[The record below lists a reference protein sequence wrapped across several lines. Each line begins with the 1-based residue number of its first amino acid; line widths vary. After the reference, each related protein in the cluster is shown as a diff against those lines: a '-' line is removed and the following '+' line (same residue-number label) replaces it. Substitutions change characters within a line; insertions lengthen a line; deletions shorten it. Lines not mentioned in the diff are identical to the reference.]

1 MRKKSKY
8 KPRQIKA
15 DAVTWVINGF
25 RNISDTGDV
34 VLNLKIKNHE
44 AIESLR
50 RGQATRND
58 LDILIGAFNVTEAL
72 ARMKIGDDY
81 ANEIKA
87 GQDALLAI
95 GKRGV
100 SNNDRFILKAL
111 ELTAINLTMEIH
123 DAQLEVATIAD
134 LEKAM
139 DIVTKEIKMRKARP
153 IIEE

>member
-8 KPRQIKA
+8 KPRPIKA

-50 RGQATRND
+50 KGQATRND

-81 ANEIKA
+81 ADEVKA
-87 GQDALLAI
+87 GQDALLEV

-111 ELTAINLTMEIH
+111 ELKAINLTMEIH
-123 DAQLEVATIAD
+123 DAQLEITTIGD

-139 DIVTKEIKMRKARP
+139 DIVTKEVKMRKARP
-153 IIEE
+153 IIED

>member
-8 KPRQIKA
+8 KPRPIKA

-25 RNISDTGDV
+25 RNISLTGDV
-34 VLNLKIKNHE
+34 VLNLKIKNHQ
-44 AIESLR
+44 AIEALR
-50 RGQATRND
+50 KGQATRND

-87 GQDALLAI
+87 GQDALLEV

-123 DAQLEVATIAD
+123 DAQLDVTTISD

-139 DIVTKEIKMRKARP
+139 DIVTKEVKMRKARP
-153 IIEE
+153 IIED

>member
-8 KPRQIKA
+8 KPRPIKA

-50 RGQATRND
+50 KGQATRND

>member
-8 KPRQIKA
+8 KPRPIKA

-50 RGQATRND
+50 KGQATRND

-123 DAQLEVATIAD
+123 DAQLDVTTISD

-139 DIVTKEIKMRKARP
+139 DIVTKEVKMRKARP
-153 IIEE
+153 IIED

>member
-8 KPRQIKA
+8 KPRPIKA

-72 ARMKIGDDY
+72 ARMRIGDDY

-153 IIEE
+153 IIED

>member
-8 KPRQIKA
+8 KPRPIKA